1 MRCSPSRCCSVYSLA
16 RIVAV
21 APGSGWLRKACC
33 WLAGVVGLLL
43 SLSPAA
49 GAAEYRPLPPAAPTG
64 LGSDWL
70 IHTPASNKLVL
81 YLPGY
86 HAPARAYYQWV
97 NIRPGQPFRIT
108 FAARQQLTLFL
119 DNQLVFRAPST
130 ANYTLDLATLLPAG
144 SKSTTHLLCV
154 WHPEQSPNYAS
165 FANAAAP
172 EPKAGRT
179 QGAARWQP
187 QPRLAGHE
195 GENIFLCF
203 LLLIGLLYGAIR
215 TIYRPGFARIYELWS
230 NTAGEQNFLSRPTIT
245 WLNLLLVLIFS
256 LSLGLLIVAIHTN
269 VQSLVI
275 LRRLFAISESGL
287 VLRVLTYAVV
297 VASFVLAK
305 VVYLSLMGYIFNVS
319 SLVLVQYREF
329 VRSLL
334 FMGLFLPIVMLLY
347 LVLNQTWPEGVL
359 LVSNGVVSL
368 MLLATVFRVARTL
381 HRRTSL
387 LNLHLFSY
395 LCTTEIIPL
404 TVLLKL
410 LVITS

>member
-1 MRCSPSRCCSVYSLA
+1 MYSSA
-16 RIVAV
+16 PIVAA
-21 APGSGWLRKACC
+21 APSSGWLRKAA
-33 WLAGVVGLLL
+33 WSGLLL
-43 SLSPAA
+43 VLLGLLGRVAL
-49 GAAEYRPLPPAAPTG
+49 AAEYRPLPPAVRIG

-70 IHTPASNKLVL
+70 IYAPESNKLVL

-97 NIRPGQPFRIT
+97 NFRAGQPFRIT
-108 FAARQQLTLFL
+108 FAARKELALFL
-119 DNQLVFRAPST
+119 DNRLVFRAPNT
-130 ANYTLDLATLLPAG
+130 ANYTLDLTDLLPAG

-154 WHPEQSPNYAS
+154 WHPEQAPDYSS
-165 FANAAAP
+165 FANAAP
-172 EPKAGRT
+172 VLSKAG
-179 QGAARWQP
+179 AASAARRWQP
-187 QPRLAGHE
+187 LPRLAGHE

-203 LLLIGLLYGAIR
+203 LLLIGLLYGAVR

-230 NTAGEQNFLSRPTIT
+230 NAPGEQNFLSRPTIT

-269 VQSLVI
+269 VQSLVLI
-275 LRRLFAISESGL
+275 RQLFAVTESDL
-287 VLRVLTYAVV
+287 VLRVMTYALI
-297 VASFVLAK
+297 VAGFVLIK
-305 VVYLSLMGYIFNVS
+305 MVYLSLMGYIFNVS

-334 FMGLFLPIVMLLY
+334 FMGLFLPVVILLY
-347 LVLNQTWPEGVL
+347 LVLNQTWPEAVL
-359 LVSNGVVSL
+359 WVSNGVVSL
-368 MLLATVFRVARTL
+368 MLMATVFRVARTL
-381 HRRTSL
+381 HRRVSL

-395 LCTTEIIPL
+395 LCATEIIPL

>member
-1 MRCSPSRCCSVYSLA
+1 MTLA
-16 RIVAV
+16 
-21 APGSGWLRKACC
+21 GWLLLA
-33 WLAGVVGLLL
+33 LAG
-43 SLSPAA
+43 PAT
-49 GAAEYRPLPPAAPTG
+49 AAEYQPLPPAPPAG
-64 LGSDWL
+64 LSSDWL
-70 IHTPASNKLVL
+70 IYAPGSNKLVL

-97 NIRPGQPFRIT
+97 NIRAGQPFRIT
-108 FAARQQLTLFL
+108 FAARQQLALFL
-119 DNQLVFRAPST
+119 DNQLVFQAPST
-130 ANYTLDLATLLPAG
+130 ANYTLDLAELLPAA
-144 SKSTTHLLCV
+144 SKSSSHLLCV

-165 FANAAAP
+165 FANATAP
-172 EPKAGRT
+172 EAKPGGTPDNR
-179 QGAARWQP
+179 RWQP
-187 QPRLAGHE
+187 QVRLAGHE

-230 NTAGEQNFLSRPTIT
+230 NSASEQNFLSRPTIT
-245 WLNLLLVLIFS
+245 WLNLLLVIIFS
-256 LSLGLLIVAIHTN
+256 LSLGLLIVTIHTN

-275 LRRLFAISESGL
+275 LRRLFAVSESGL
-287 VLRVLTYAVV
+287 VLRVLTYALL
-297 VASFVLAK
+297 VAGFVLAK

-347 LVLNQTWPEGVL
+347 LALNQAWPEGVL
-359 LVSNGVVSL
+359 WVSNGVVSL
-368 MLLATVFRVARTL
+368 MLMATVFRVARTL

-410 LVITS
+410 LVVTS